1 MAPLLELTKPLLV
14 FIETVLRDVPGAL
27 PALLVLP
34 VLVVIAS
41 RQVIFILACLFLV
54 LTSIVGMAEGA
65 VRSEWFVL
73 STGAAIAAWIVAI
86 LSFQAQKSSR
96 KMQELLEQTGA
107 LHAEAEGLRLH
118 AERTAL
124 ATLRPPFGQNLADQS
139 SATPFRER
147 ETPVS
152 RLTPSNRPT
161 G

>member
-1 MAPLLELTKPLLV
+1 MAQLMDLTRPLLV

-27 PALLVLP
+27 PALLALP

-41 RQVIFILACLFLV
+41 RQTIYIVTCVFLV

-65 VRSEWFVL
+65 VRPEWFVL
-73 STGAAIAAWIVAI
+73 STGAAIAAWVVAI
-86 LSFQAQKSSR
+86 MSFQALKSAKIMR
-96 KMQELLEQTGA
+96 ELLEQTGA

-124 ATLRPPFGQNLADQS
+124 ATLRPPFGQTTLDTSQT
-139 SATPFRER
+139 TPFRDR
-147 ETPVS
+147 ESPVS